1 MKEAPWPASIATTRS
16 CPAATCSRKSAA
28 APSAYQEANP
38 EARLIKMGIGDV
50 TRPLAPAVVAAMHAA
65 VDDLA
70 AAETFHGYGP
80 EQGYA
85 FLRDAIAEHD
95 FAARNIAIAPDEIFV
110 SDGAKSDCGNI
121 GDIFAE
127 DNIVAVCD
135 PVYPVYVDTN
145 ATGRPRRRLRCGH

>member
-16 CPAATCSRKSAA
+16 CPAATCSEIARRTA
-28 APSAYQEANP
+28 AYQEANP
-38 EARLIKMGIGDV
+38 DARLIKMGIGDV

-65 VDDLA
+65 VNDLA

-95 FAARNIAIAPDEIFV
+95 FAARNIAIDPDEIFV
-110 SDGAKSDCGNI
+110 SDGAKAI
-121 GDIFAE
+121 
-127 DNIVAVCD
+127 
-135 PVYPVYVDTN
+135 
-145 ATGRPRRRLRCGH
+145 RQHRRHLRRG